1 MISPENRNKA
11 NTIEAQL
18 MVPFSQCAI
27 CLCVFI
33 NFSLNV
39 FSSPGEQSYIHIK
52 VFPAT
57 KITPLLHRGTQ
68 RQFPPK
74 CFENTF

>member
-33 NFSLNV
+33 NFSLNASLLLV
-39 FSSPGEQSYIHIK
+39 SSPYIYIK

-57 KITPLLHRGTQ
+57 KITPVLHRGTQ

-74 CFENTF
+74 CFENTS